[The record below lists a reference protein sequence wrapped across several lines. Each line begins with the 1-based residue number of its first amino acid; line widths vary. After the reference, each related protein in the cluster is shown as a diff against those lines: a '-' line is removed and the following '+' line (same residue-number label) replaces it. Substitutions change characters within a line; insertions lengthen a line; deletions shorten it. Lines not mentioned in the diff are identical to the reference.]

1 MNQKYKLNKI
11 YFTQKGKA
19 LKQNQKVFDIIN
31 YCLNKTD
38 SFISKNNNEMI
49 LRYMRKIRINCES
62 MFDNTINSILN
73 NEIDMSILK
82 NIYIDL
88 SSLSCYNQ
96 INDNSSQM
104 IHYMMIL
111 FFDFISLREIFH
123 RYFQLSDCFNIYSIE
138 GLHIYTIYS
147 RLKNIVFLFFGPI
160 LSFR

>member
-73 NEIDMSILK
+73 NEIDMIILK

-88 SSLSCYNQ
+88 SSLS
-96 INDNSSQM
+96 
-104 IHYMMIL
+104 
-111 FFDFISLREIFH
+111 FIYIQ
-123 RYFQLSDCFNIYSIE
+123 YISD
-138 GLHIYTIYS
+138 
-147 RLKNIVFLFFGPI
+147 
-160 LSFR
+160 